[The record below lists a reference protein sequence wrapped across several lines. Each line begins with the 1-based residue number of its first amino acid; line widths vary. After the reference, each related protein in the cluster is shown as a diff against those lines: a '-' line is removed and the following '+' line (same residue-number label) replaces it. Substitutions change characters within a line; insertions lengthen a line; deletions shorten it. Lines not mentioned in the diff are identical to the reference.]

1 MYIFRFFGNS
11 FNVLLRFFNFGF
23 AEEHYKMGHLRFM
36 ILT

>member
-23 AEEHYKMGHLRFM
+23 AEEHPKMGHQRSM
-36 ILT
+36 TLT